1 MTGRSGIGSS
11 AIGGLSYRLLRAG
24 LAAASGRTYRGLVRA
39 CADPG
44 AVQDQVLQR
53 IVSANAGTVFGTDHR
68 FGSIAG
74 FEDYRRAV
82 PVQTYEDLRGAIE
95 RQEASGEQC
104 LTAEQ
109 PVYYNQTS
117 GTIAEPKNIPL
128 TKAGLARI
136 QRLQR
141 LAAYTLSRRTSA
153 LGGKVYAVT
162 GAAHEGTMPAGTP
175 YGSASGLLYASQ
187 GKLLRRRYVLPAPV
201 SDIADYDAR
210 YLAMAV
216 LGAADGSVT
225 TMATANPSTFIRL
238 LDVLNGSADVVLDAV
253 AAGRLPAGCNLP
265 GGGGQLG
272 LRADPKRAAALSRR
286 LEANGNLT
294 YADIWSDLR
303 AVVTWTGGSC
313 GLAVERLQPMLTH
326 DCPVFELGYL
336 ASEVSGTVNI
346 DPVEGSCVATLQDN
360 FFEFADRDEW
370 EAAADDA
377 DRGRH
382 TCTLADLEAGRDY
395 YVIVTTADGLYRYD
409 MNDIVRVTGFVDR
422 TPVLSFVQKGKGV
435 TSITGEKL
443 YEFQVMSAVTAAVAE
458 RGTAAPFF
466 IMLADVAEARYTL
479 YAELASAPAGPP
491 GAELAGELSDS
502 VERALRQA
510 NVEYDQ
516 KRASGRLAPLR
527 VQLLAAGTGDEFR
540 RQRVA
545 DGQRDVQFKYLRLQY
560 SADCSFRFDDFAAP
574 A

>member
-1 MTGRSGIGSS
+1 MTDGF
-11 AIGGLSYRLLRAG
+11 SYRLLRAG
-24 LAAASGRTYRGLVRA
+24 LAAASGRTYSNLVSA
-39 CADPG
+39 CTDPRT
-44 AVQDQVLQR
+44 AQDRVLQR
-53 IVSANAGTVFGTDHR
+53 ILADNSGTSFGTDHR

-74 FEDYRRAV
+74 LDDYRRAV
-82 PVQTYEDLRGAIE
+82 PVQTYEHLREEIE
-95 RQEASGEQC
+95 RQEATGEPC
-104 LTAEQ
+104 LTAAK

-117 GTIAEPKNIPL
+117 GTVAEPKNIPL

-153 LGGKVYAVT
+153 LGGRVFVVS

-187 GKLLRRRYVLPAPV
+187 GKLLRRRYVLPASV

-216 LGAADGSVT
+216 LGAADASVT

-238 LDVLNGSADVVLDAV
+238 MDVLNSSADVVLDAV
-253 AAGRLPAGCNLP
+253 ATGRMPAGCSVTGP
-265 GGGGQLG
+265 DDQLG
-272 LRADPKRAAALSRR
+272 LHANPKRAAALDRC
-286 LEANGNLT
+286 LEATGRLT

-313 GLAVERLQPMLTH
+313 GLAVERLQPMLTP

-360 FFEFADRDEW
+360 FFEFAERDGW

-377 DRGRH
+377 DRGEQ

-458 RGTAAPFF
+458 FNTVAPFF
-466 IMLADVAEARYTL
+466 IMLADVAEAGYTL
-479 YAELASAPAGPP
+479 YVELANTPAGPP
-491 GAELAGELSDS
+491 GAELAGALSHS

-516 KRASGRLAPLR
+516 KRASGRLVPLR
-527 VQLLAAGTGDEFR
+527 VQCLAAGTGDEFR

-560 SADCSFRFDDFAAP
+560 SADCSFRFGDFAAP
-574 A
+574 V

>member
-1 MTGRSGIGSS
+1 MTGTSRID
-11 AIGGLSYRLLRAG
+11 GLSYRLLRAG

-39 CADPG
+39 CADPA
-44 AVQDQVLQR
+44 AVQDQVLKR
-53 IVSANAGTVFGTDHR
+53 ILSDNAGTVFGTDHR

-82 PVQTYEDLRGAIE
+82 PVQTYEDLRELIE
-95 RQEASGEQC
+95 RQEATGQRC

-117 GTIAEPKNIPL
+117 GTVAEPKNIPL
-128 TKAGLARI
+128 TNAGLARI

-141 LAAYTLSRRTSA
+141 LAAYTLSRCTAA
-153 LGGKVYAVT
+153 LGGKVFAVT

-238 LDVLNGSADVVLDAV
+238 MDVLNDSADVVLDAV
-253 AAGRLPAGCNLP
+253 AAGRLPAGCNVL
-265 GGGGQLG
+265 GRDDQLG
-272 LRADPKRAAALSRR
+272 LRADPKRAAALGRR
-286 LEANGNLT
+286 LEAAGRLT
-294 YADIWSDLR
+294 YADIWGDLR

-313 GLAVERLQPMLTH
+313 GLAIERLQPMLTP

-336 ASEVSGTVNI
+336 ASEVSGTANI
-346 DPVEGSCVATLQDN
+346 DPIEGSCVATLQDN
-360 FFEFADRDEW
+360 FFEFAERDGW

-377 DRGRH
+377 DRGQQ

-458 RGTAAPFF
+458 FGTVAPFF
-466 IMLADVAEARYTL
+466 IMLADVAASRYTL
-479 YAELASAPAGPP
+479 NVELATTPAGPQ
-491 GAELAGELSDS
+491 GAELAGELSS
-502 VERALRQA
+502 SIERALRQT

-527 VQLLAAGTGDEFR
+527 VRLLAAGTGDEFR

-560 SADCSFRFDDFAAP
+560 SADCQFPFDDFAAP

>member
-1 MTGRSGIGSS
+1 MTGRTRTDGF
-11 AIGGLSYRLLRAG
+11 SYRLLRAG
-24 LAAASGRTYRGLVRA
+24 LAAASGRTYRSLLGA
-39 CADPG
+39 CADPR
-44 AVQDQVLQR
+44 AAQDQVLQR
-53 IVSANAGTVFGTDHR
+53 ILTDNAGTSFGAEHR

-74 FEDYRRAV
+74 LDDYRRAV
-82 PVQTYEDLRGAIE
+82 PVQTYEDLREAIE
-95 RQEASGEQC
+95 LQEATGEPC
-104 LTAEQ
+104 LTASK

-117 GTIAEPKNIPL
+117 GTVAEPKNIPL

-153 LGGKVYAVT
+153 LGGKVFVVS

-175 YGSASGLLYASQ
+175 FGSASGLLYASQ
-187 GKLLRRRYVLPAPV
+187 GKLLRRRYVLPASV
-201 SDIADYDAR
+201 SEIADYDAR

-216 LGAADGSVT
+216 LGAADASVT
-225 TMATANPSTFIRL
+225 TMATANPSTFTRL
-238 LDVLNGSADVVLDAV
+238 MDVLNASADIVLDAV
-253 AAGRLPAGCNLP
+253 ATGRLPANCRPEGDSDVP
-265 GGGGQLG
+265 S
-272 LRADPKRAAALSRR
+272 LRADPGRASGLLRR
-286 LEANGNLT
+286 LETAGRLT
-294 YADIWSDLR
+294 YADIWTDLR

-313 GLAVERLQPMLTH
+313 GLAIERLRPLLT
-326 DCPVFELGYL
+326 DGCPVFELGYL

-346 DPVEGSCVATLQDN
+346 DPIGGSCVATLQDN
-360 FFEFADRDEW
+360 FFEFADRDAW
-370 EAAADDA
+370 EAAADDP
-377 DRGRH
+377 DRGLQ
-382 TCTLADLEAGRDY
+382 TATLADLEAGRDY

-458 RGTAAPFF
+458 LGTVSPFF
-466 IMLADVAEARYTL
+466 IMLADVAEAGYTL
-479 YAELASAPAGPP
+479 HVELADTPAGSPR
-491 GAELAGELSDS
+491 AELAGELSSS

-516 KRASGRLAPLR
+516 KRSSGRLTPLR
-527 VQLLAAGTGDEFR
+527 VRFLAAGTGDAFR

-560 SADCSFRFDDFAAP
+560 STECAFCFDDFAIP
-574 A
+574 AAD

>member
-1 MTGRSGIGSS
+1 MTD
-11 AIGGLSYRLLRAG
+11 GLSYRLLRAG
-24 LAAASGRTYRGLVRA
+24 LAAASGRVHRRIVEA
-39 CADPG
+39 SADP
-44 AVQDQVLQR
+44 AATQHDVLQR
-53 IVSANAGTVFGTDHR
+53 ILTDNADTIFGTDHR
-68 FGSIAG
+68 FGSISG
-74 FEDYRRAV
+74 FEDFRRAV
-82 PVQTYEDLRGAIE
+82 PVQTYEDLREAIE
-95 RQEASGEQC
+95 RQEATGDPC
-104 LTAEQ
+104 LTAAP

-117 GTIAEPKNIPL
+117 GTVAAPKNIPL

-141 LAAYTLSRRTSA
+141 LAAYALSRRTSA
-153 LGGKVYAVT
+153 LGGKVFVVS

-175 YGSASGLLYASQ
+175 FGSASGLLYASQ
-187 GKLLRRRYVLPAPV
+187 GRLLRRRYVLPASV

-238 LDVLNGSADVVLDAV
+238 MDVLNTHAESVLAAV
-253 AAGRLPAGCNLP
+253 ADGRLPADCSVGA
-265 GGGGQLG
+265 GSDQLG
-272 LRADPKRAAALSRR
+272 LRANPERASALARR
-286 LEANGNLT
+286 LEAAGEIA

-303 AVVTWTGGSC
+303 AAVTWTGGSC
-313 GLAVERLQPMLTH
+313 GLAVERLKPMLTT

-346 DPVEGSCVATLQDN
+346 DPIEGSCVATLQDN
-360 FFEFADRDEW
+360 FFEFAERDAW

-377 DRGRH
+377 DRGLQ
-382 TCTLADLEAGRDY
+382 TCTLADLESGRDY
-395 YVIVTTADGLYRYD
+395 YVIVTTSDGLYRYD

-422 TPVLSFVQKGKGV
+422 TPVLSFIQKGKGV

-458 RGTAAPFF
+458 VGTVAPFF
-466 IMLADVAEARYTL
+466 IMLADEAEAVYRL
-479 YAELASAPAGPP
+479 YVELARPPAGEQR
-491 GAELAGELSDS
+491 AALAGELSS
-502 VERALRQA
+502 NIERALQQS
-510 NVEYDQ
+510 NVEYGA
-516 KRASGRLAPLR
+516 KRASGRLEPLR
-527 VQLLAAGTGDEFR
+527 VQFLAARTGDEFR

-560 SADCSFRFDDFAAP
+560 SAECSFRFDDFAAP

>member
-1 MTGRSGIGSS
+1 MKTDS
-11 AIGGLSYRLLRAG
+11 LSYRLLRAG
-24 LAAASGRTYRGLVRA
+24 LAAASGRTCRRLVRA
-39 CADPG
+39 CADPR
-44 AVQDQVLQR
+44 AAQDQVLQR
-53 IVSANAGTVFGTDHR
+53 IVSHNAATVFGADHR
-68 FGSIAG
+68 FNLIAG

-82 PVQTYEDLRGAIE
+82 PVQTYEDLRDAIE
-95 RQEASGEQC
+95 RQEATGEQC

-117 GTIAEPKNIPL
+117 GTVAEPKNIPL
-128 TKAGLARI
+128 TKGGLARI

-141 LAAYTLSRRTSA
+141 LAAYALSRRTAA
-153 LGGKVYAVT
+153 LGGKVFVVS
-162 GAAHEGTMPAGTP
+162 GAAHEGTMAAGTP

-187 GKLLRRRYVLPAPV
+187 GRLLRRRYVLPASV

-210 YLAMAV
+210 YLAMAI
-216 LGAADGSVT
+216 LGAADGAVT

-238 LDVLNGSADVVLDAV
+238 MDVLNSSAEEVLEAV
-253 AAGRLPAGCNLP
+253 ATGKLPAACNVP
-265 GGGGQLG
+265 GRADQPR
-272 LRADPKRAAALSRR
+272 LRADPKRAVALGRR
-286 LEANGNLT
+286 LEASGKLT

-313 GLAVERLQPMLTH
+313 GLAVERLGPMLTP

-346 DPVEGSCVATLQDN
+346 DPIEGSCVATLQDN
-360 FFEFADRDEW
+360 FFEFAERDAW
-370 EAAADDA
+370 EAAAEES
-377 DRGRH
+377 DRGLH
-382 TCTLADLEAGRDY
+382 TCTLADLDTGSDY

-409 MNDIVRVTGFVDR
+409 MNDIVRVTGWVNS

-443 YEFQVMSAVTAAVAE
+443 YEFQVMSAVTAATAE
-458 RGTAAPFF
+458 LGTAAPFF
-466 IMLADVAEARYTL
+466 VMLADPEQAVYTL
-479 YAELASAPAGPP
+479 HVELAHTQPDALRADGHTQ
-491 GAELAGELSDS
+491 LADELSAGT
-502 VERALRQA
+502 ERALRQA

-527 VQLLAAGTGDEFR
+527 VSLLRAGTGDEFR
-540 RQRVA
+540 RRRVA

-560 SADCSFRFDDFAAP
+560 SDECPFPFDEFAAS

>member
-1 MTGRSGIGSS
+1 MKTGS
-11 AIGGLSYRLLRAG
+11 LSYRLLRAG

-39 CADPG
+39 CADPRT
-44 AVQDQVLQR
+44 VQDQVLQR
-53 IVSANAGTVFGTDHR
+53 IVSHNAGTVFGTEHR

-82 PVQTYEDLRGAIE
+82 PVQTYEDLREAIE
-95 RQEASGEQC
+95 RQEATGEQR

-117 GTIAEPKNIPL
+117 GTVAEPKNIPL

-141 LAAYTLSRRTSA
+141 LAAYALSRRTAA
-153 LGGKVYAVT
+153 LGGKVFVVS

-187 GKLLRRRYVLPAPV
+187 GRLLRRRYVLPASV

-216 LGAADGSVT
+216 LGAADGAVT

-238 LDVLNGSADVVLDAV
+238 MDVLNSSAEAVLEAV
-253 AAGRLPAGCNLP
+253 ATGKLPAACNVP
-265 GGGGQLG
+265 GRSDQPR
-272 LRADPKRAAALSRR
+272 LRADPKRAAALGRR
-286 LEANGNLT
+286 LEANGKLT

-313 GLAVERLQPMLTH
+313 GLAVERLGPMLTP

-346 DPVEGSCVATLQDN
+346 DPIEGSCVATLQDN
-360 FFEFADRDEW
+360 FFEFAERDAW
-370 EAAADDA
+370 EAAAEES
-377 DRGRH
+377 DRGLH
-382 TCTLADLEAGRDY
+382 TCTLADLETGSDY

-409 MNDIVRVTGFVDR
+409 MNDIVRVTGWVNH

-443 YEFQVMSAVTAAVAE
+443 YEFQVMSAVTAAAAE
-458 RGTAAPFF
+458 LGTAAPFF
-466 IMLADVAEARYTL
+466 VMLADPEQAVYTL
-479 YAELASAPAGPP
+479 HVELAHTQPDALRAHGQTQ
-491 GAELAGELSDS
+491 LADELSAGT
-502 VERALRQA
+502 ERALRQA

-527 VQLLAAGTGDEFR
+527 VSLLRAGTGDEFR
-540 RQRVA
+540 RRRVA

-560 SADCSFRFDDFAAP
+560 GDECPFPFDDFAAP

>member
-1 MTGRSGIGSS
+1 VTD
-11 AIGGLSYRLLRAG
+11 GLSYRVLRAG
-24 LAAASGRTYRGLVRA
+24 LAAASGRTFRGLVDA
-39 CADPG
+39 CADPRG
-44 AVQDQVLQR
+44 TQDQVLR
-53 IVSANAGTVFGTDHR
+53 DILTDNAGTAFGVEHE
-68 FGSIAG
+68 FGSIVG
-74 FEDYRRAV
+74 FDDYRRAV
-82 PVQTYEDLRGAIE
+82 PVLTYEDLREAIE
-95 RQEASGEQC
+95 RQEATGEQC

-117 GTIAEPKNIPL
+117 GTIAAPKNIPL
-128 TKAGLARI
+128 TEAGLARI
-136 QRLQR
+136 KRLQR
-141 LAAYTLSRRTSA
+141 LAAYALSRCTSA
-153 LGGKVYAVT
+153 LGGKVFVVS

-175 YGSASGLLYASQ
+175 FGSASGLLYASQ
-187 GKLLRRRYVLPAPV
+187 GRLLRRRYVLPASV

-238 LDVLNGSADVVLDAV
+238 MDVLNTHAESVLAAV
-253 AAGRLPAGCNLP
+253 ADGRLPADCSVGA
-265 GGGGQLG
+265 GSDQLG
-272 LRADPKRAAALSRR
+272 LRANPERASALARR
-286 LEANGNLT
+286 LEAAGEIA

-303 AVVTWTGGSC
+303 AAVTWTGGSC
-313 GLAVERLQPMLTH
+313 GLAVERLKPMLTT

-346 DPVEGSCVATLQDN
+346 DPIEGSCVATLQDN
-360 FFEFADRDEW
+360 FFEFAERDAW

-377 DRGRH
+377 DRGLQ
-382 TCTLADLEAGRDY
+382 TCTLADLESGRDY
-395 YVIVTTADGLYRYD
+395 YVIVTTSDGLYRYD

-458 RGTAAPFF
+458 LGTVAPFF
-466 IMLADVAEARYTL
+466 IMLADEAEAVYRL
-479 YAELASAPAGPP
+479 YVELARPPASDQR
-491 GAELAGELSDS
+491 AALAGELTASI
-502 VERALRQA
+502 ERALQQS
-510 NVEYDQ
+510 NVEYGA
-516 KRASGRLAPLR
+516 KRASGRLEPLR
-527 VQLLAAGTGDEFR
+527 VQFLAARTGDEFR

-560 SADCSFRFDDFAAP
+560 RAECSFRFDDFAAP

>member
-1 MTGRSGIGSS
+1 MTDGF
-11 AIGGLSYRLLRAG
+11 SYRMLRAG
-24 LAAASGRTYRGLVRA
+24 LAATSGRTYRSLLGA
-39 CADPG
+39 CADPR
-44 AVQDQVLQR
+44 AAQDQVLQR
-53 IVSANAGTVFGTDHR
+53 ILSDNAGTRFGAAHR

-74 FEDYRRAV
+74 FDDYRRAV
-82 PVQTYEDLRGAIE
+82 PVQTYEDLREAIE
-95 RQEASGEQC
+95 LQEATGAPY
-104 LTAEQ
+104 LTASK

-117 GTIAEPKNIPL
+117 GTVAEPKNIPL

-153 LGGKVYAVT
+153 LGGKVFVVS

-175 YGSASGLLYASQ
+175 FGSASGLLYASQ
-187 GKLLRRRYVLPAPV
+187 GKLLRRRYVLPASV

-216 LGAADGSVT
+216 LGAADASVT

-238 LDVLNGSADVVLDAV
+238 MDVFNASADVVLDAV
-253 AAGRLPAGCNLP
+253 ATGRLPAGCRP
-265 GGGGQLG
+265 EGHSDVPSF
-272 LRADPKRAAALSRR
+272 RADPGRASALRRR
-286 LEANGNLT
+286 LETAGRLT

-313 GLAVERLQPMLTH
+313 GLAIERLQPMLT
-326 DCPVFELGYL
+326 DGCPVFELGYL

-346 DPVEGSCVATLQDN
+346 DPLDGSCVATLQDN
-360 FFEFADRDEW
+360 FFEFADRDDW
-370 EAAADDA
+370 EAAADDP
-377 DRGRH
+377 DRGLQ
-382 TCTLADLEAGRDY
+382 TGTLADLEAGRDY

-458 RGTAAPFF
+458 LGTVSPFF
-466 IMLADVAEARYTL
+466 IMLADVAEAGYTL
-479 YAELASAPAGPP
+479 HAELASTPAREQRADFAGD
-491 GAELAGELSDS
+491 LAAG
-502 VERALRQA
+502 VERALRQV
-510 NVEYDQ
+510 NVEYSA
-516 KRASGRLAPLR
+516 KRASGRLDPLR
-527 VQLLAAGTGDEFR
+527 VQLLASGAGDAFR

-560 SADCSFRFDDFAAP
+560 STECTFRFDDFAIP
-574 A
+574 ASD

>member
-1 MTGRSGIGSS
+1 MKTDS
-11 AIGGLSYRLLRAG
+11 LSYLLLRAG
-24 LAAASGRTYRGLVRA
+24 LAAASGRTCRGLLRA
-39 CADPG
+39 CADPRT
-44 AVQDQVLQR
+44 VQDQVLQR
-53 IVSANAGTVFGTDHR
+53 ILADNAATVFGTERR
-68 FGSIAG
+68 FGSVVG

-82 PVQTYEDLRGAIE
+82 PVQTYEDLREAIE
-95 RQEASGEQC
+95 RQEATGEQC

-117 GTIAEPKNIPL
+117 GTVAEPKNIPL

-141 LAAYTLSRRTSA
+141 LAAYALSRRTSA
-153 LGGKVYAVT
+153 LGGKVFVLS
-162 GAAHEGTMPAGTP
+162 GAAQEGTMPAGTP

-187 GKLLRRRYVLPAPV
+187 GRLLRRRYVLPASA

-216 LGAADGSVT
+216 LGAADGAVT

-238 LDVLNGSADVVLDAV
+238 MDVLNSSAETVLEAV
-253 AAGRLPAGCNLP
+253 ATGRLPAGCDMP
-265 GGGGQLG
+265 VRDDQPA
-272 LRADPKRAAALSRR
+272 LRADPKRAAALARR
-286 LEANGNLT
+286 LEANGELT
-294 YADIWSDLR
+294 YADIWSHLR

-313 GLAVERLQPMLTH
+313 GLAVERLRPMLTP

-346 DPVEGSCVATLQDN
+346 DPLEGSCVATLQDS
-360 FFEFADRDEW
+360 FFEFAERDAW
-370 EAAADDA
+370 EAAADES
-377 DRGRH
+377 DRGMR
-382 TCTLADLEAGRDY
+382 TCTLADLEIGRDY

-409 MNDIVRVTGFVDR
+409 MNDIVRVTGSVSD

-443 YEFQVMSAVTAAVAE
+443 YEFQVMSAVTAAAAE
-458 RGTAAPFF
+458 LGTAAPFF
-466 IMLADVAEARYTL
+466 VMLTDPEEAVYTLNVELAHARADGLTAGEHTQLAD
-479 YAELASAPAGPP
+479 
-491 GAELAGELSDS
+491 ELSAAT
-502 VERALRQA
+502 ERALRQA

-527 VQLLAAGTGDEFR
+527 VNLLGAGTGDEFR
-540 RQRVA
+540 RQSVA

-560 SADCSFRFDDFAAP
+560 RNECPFPFDDFAAS

>member
-1 MTGRSGIGSS
+1 M
-11 AIGGLSYRLLRAG
+11 
-24 LAAASGRTYRGLVRA
+24 
-39 CADPG
+39 
-44 AVQDQVLQR
+44 QR
-53 IVSANAGTVFGTDHR
+53 ILSANAGTMFGTDHR

-74 FEDYRRAV
+74 LEDYRRAV
-82 PVQTYEDLRGAIE
+82 PVQTYEDLREAIE
-95 RQEASGEQC
+95 RQEATGEQW

-117 GTIAEPKNIPL
+117 GTVAEPKNIPL

-141 LAAYTLSRRTSA
+141 LAAYALSRRTSA
-153 LGGKVYAVT
+153 LGGKVFVVS

-187 GKLLRRRYVLPAPV
+187 GKLLRRRYVLPASV

-216 LGAADGSVT
+216 LGAADASVT

-238 LDVLNGSADVVLDAV
+238 MDVLNTSADVVLDAV
-253 AAGRLPAGCNLP
+253 ATGRMPAGCRPEGHSDL
-265 GGGGQLG
+265 LSF
-272 LRADPKRAAALSRR
+272 RADAGRASALRRR
-286 LEANGNLT
+286 LETAGRLT

-313 GLAVERLQPMLTH
+313 GLAIERLRSMLT
-326 DCPVFELGYL
+326 DGCPVFELGYL

-346 DPVEGSCVATLQDN
+346 DPIDGSCVATLQDN
-360 FFEFADRDEW
+360 FFEFAERDAW
-370 EAAADDA
+370 ESAADDP
-377 DRGRH
+377 DRGLQ
-382 TCTLADLEAGRDY
+382 TGTLADLEAGRDY

-409 MNDIVRVTGFVDR
+409 MNDIVRVTGFLDR

-443 YEFQVMSAVTAAVAE
+443 YEFQVMSAVTAAVTE
-458 RGTAAPFF
+458 LGTVSPFF
-466 IMLADVAEARYTL
+466 VMLADVAEAGYTL
-479 YAELASAPAGPP
+479 YVELASTPASEQR
-491 GAELAGELSDS
+491 AELAGELSGS
-502 VERALRQA
+502 IERALRQV
-510 NVEYDQ
+510 NVEYGA
-516 KRASGRLAPLR
+516 KRASGRLDPLR
-527 VQLLAAGTGDEFR
+527 VQFLASGTGDAFR

-560 SADCSFRFDDFAAP
+560 SAQCSFRFDDFAIP
-574 A
+574 ASD